1 VSNCNKSSTESIGE
15 KRYSGL
21 RQYRFLFG
29 SFRFGGFWH
38 LKEEDDDGH
47 KGGGA

>member
-1 VSNCNKSSTESIGE
+1 M
-15 KRYSGL
+15 L
-21 RQYRFLFG
+21 QYRLPFG